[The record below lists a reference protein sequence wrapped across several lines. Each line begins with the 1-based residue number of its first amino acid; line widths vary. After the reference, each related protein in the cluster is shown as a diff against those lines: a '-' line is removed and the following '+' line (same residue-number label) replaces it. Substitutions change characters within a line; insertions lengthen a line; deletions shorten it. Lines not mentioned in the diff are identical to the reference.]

1 VLKPELVISTNLLKL
16 FGIQIYSFNREENV
30 SQKDAYIQKLQAR
43 LHEWDKEV
51 DRLATKAIK
60 AKADAKLEYYEQIEE
75 LRDKRE
81 VVIEKLEKL
90 RQASDDAWKDLKAGI
105 ESAWNDLSE
114 TLKSATS
121 RLS

>member
-1 VLKPELVISTNLLKL
+1 VLKPELVISTNLFKL
-16 FGIQIYSFNREENV
+16 VGIQIYSFNREENV

-43 LHEWDKEV
+43 LHEWDKEI

-60 AKADAKLEYYEQIEE
+60 AKADTKLEYYEQIEE

>member
-75 LRDKRE
+75 LRDKQD
-81 VVIEKLEKL
+81 VAIEKLEKL
-90 RQASDDAWKDLKAGI
+90 RQASDDIWEDLKAGI

-114 TLKSATS
+114 AVKSASS
-121 RLS
+121 RFK

>member
-1 VLKPELVISTNLLKL
+1 M
-16 FGIQIYSFNREENV
+16 